1 MSDESPL
8 PAASKV
14 TKSFQRQKGMGLYQD
29 PTMDDERTAYGPPK
43 VAEKTATTNTD
54 NARRGGDFSAGFA
67 MVDDSPVGS
76 KAEPPNKRGQR
87 TEFTSNW
94 GFDGAVD
101 SPPIKK
107 IYKTAGDGMGS
118 RKVQDGSGDA
128 PATKKIYKTA
138 GDGMGSR
145 SGGRAW
151 GIGDGNVHQC
161 DHIKHAPNIR
171 TESDPEVE
179 ADLRP
184 SARSRHTQAQAG
196 ADLDF

>member
-1 MSDESPL
+1 
-8 PAASKV
+8 
-14 TKSFQRQKGMGLYQD
+14 
-29 PTMDDERTAYGPPK
+29 MDDERTAFGQTK
-43 VAEKTATTNTD
+43 TAEKTATTNTD

-67 MVDDSPVGS
+67 MVDNSPAGS
-76 KAEPPNKRGQR
+76 KAEPPKKHGQR

-118 RKVQDGSGDA
+118 RKVQESPIDA
-128 PATKKIYKTA
+128 PIATKKIYKTA

-151 GIGDGNVHQC
+151 GIGDGNVLQC
-161 DHIKHAPNIR
+161 SHSQA
-171 TESDPEVE
+171 
-179 ADLRP
+179 RP
-184 SARSRHTQAQAG
+184 
-196 ADLDF
+196 

>member
-1 MSDESPL
+1 MSDQSPL
-8 PAASKV
+8 PSANKV

-29 PTMDDERTAYGPPK
+29 PTMDDERTAFGPPK
-43 VAEKTATTNTD
+43 KNIENAATTNTD

-67 MVDDSPVGS
+67 MVDDSPAGS
-76 KAEPPNKRGQR
+76 KADPPNKRGTR

-118 RKVQDGSGDA
+118 RKVQDESVHA
-128 PATKKIYKTA
+128 PDTKKIYKTA

-145 SGGRAW
+145 SGGRSW
-151 GIGDGNVHQC
+151 GIGDGNVHHNTRC
-161 DHIKHAPNIR
+161 RAHP
-171 TESDPEVE
+171 
-179 ADLRP
+179 
-184 SARSRHTQAQAG
+184 
-196 ADLDF
+196 

>member
-1 MSDESPL
+1 MSDQSPL
-8 PAASKV
+8 PSANKV

-29 PTMDDERTAYGPPK
+29 PTMEDDRTKFDSSQPM
-43 VAEKTATTNTD
+43 EKTATTNTD

-67 MVDDSPVGS
+67 MVDNSPVGS
-76 KAEPPNKRGQR
+76 KAAPPNKRGTR

-118 RKVQDGSGDA
+118 RKVQDESVDA
-128 PATKKIYKTA
+128 PNTKKIYKTA

-145 SGGRAW
+145 LGGRAW
-151 GIGDGNVHQC
+151 GIGDGNVHRLCYCQTC
-161 DHIKHAPNIR
+161 P
-171 TESDPEVE
+171 
-179 ADLRP
+179 
-184 SARSRHTQAQAG
+184 
-196 ADLDF
+196 